1 MSYIGHPVAGDS
13 VYGPKKVITALN
25 GQCLHA
31 KKIGFVHPTTKQYM
45 EFEGELPGYF
55 KEFLERNFK

>member
-1 MSYIGHPVAGDS
+1 MAHIGHPVAGDD

-31 KKIGFVHPTTKQYM
+31 RKIGFIHPATKKYL
-45 EFEGELPGYF
+45 EFETELPDYF
-55 KEFLERNFK
+55 EKFLKGNR